1 MTIDDLQK
9 QVSSEKTMRHKL
21 TEGLLKVAEEKSRRA
36 SLMKEQEELIQNKEN
51 MLERASLLRKKLKA
65 NKNEVVKCIGEQ
77 FWFQTMEFI
86 KSILSQSTRPT
97 QRSVSSRA
105 PARCVFAWADLKIKL
120 PATTI
125 HIFGTK
131 IQYLCDPF
139 LWKESCKYVKMQ
151 MPFCP
156 SPK

>member
-65 NKNEVVKCIGEQ
+65 NKNEVVKCIGEN

-105 PARCVFAWADLKIKL
+105 PARCVFA
-120 PATTI
+120 
-125 HIFGTK
+125 
-131 IQYLCDPF
+131 
-139 LWKESCKYVKMQ
+139 
-151 MPFCP
+151 
-156 SPK
+156 